1 MITVA
6 IVTEYNPFHS
16 GHKYQIDSIRERF
29 GSDTRIIALMSG
41 NFTQRGEV
49 AILDKGE
56 RAKNAIDNGVNLVL
70 ELPFPFSISSAEL
83 FAGAAIS
90 ILDRLGVVDY
100 LAFGSEESEIERL
113 IEYAKNC
120 MSNDYQ
126 QRLNELIVSE
136 STDGYAVLCQKA
148 YEITFGADAP
158 AVKMSPNNILALE
171 YIKALTKRK
180 SKIKP
185 VAFLRLGA
193 DYNAEIDCQSTHQ
206 SATGIRAAL
215 LSGEYSALEYVPES
229 TKRSIL
235 FCKENGTFPVDNFA
249 LSSAIISSIRLNSPL
264 TMTNIH
270 DVGGGLYNRLFA
282 SAQEANNLD
291 TLISLTE
298 TKKYTTSRIRRAIWY
313 SFLGVTSSDVKEA
326 PEYTQVLG
334 MDEVGRTILKE
345 IGKQS
350 SLPIVTKPSNV
361 VALSSIGRRQLS
373 NSQRADSVFELCK
386 PSPGKGD
393 ASLRFSPYVKK

>member
-1 MITVA
+1 MTTVA

-16 GHKYQIDSIRERF
+16 GHKYQIDCIREYF
-29 GSDTRIIALMSG
+29 GNDTRIIAVMSG

-56 RAKNAIDNGVNLVL
+56 RAKNAVDNGVNLVL
-70 ELPFPFSISSAEL
+70 ELPFPYSISSAEL

-90 ILDRLGVVDY
+90 IIDRLGTVDY
-100 LAFGSEESEIERL
+100 LAFGSEDGNTEKL
-113 IEYAKNC
+113 IEYARNC
-120 MSNDYQ
+120 SSTIYLEK
-126 QRLNELIVSE
+126 LNELIKSE
-136 STDGYAVLCQKA
+136 GSEGYPSLCERA
-148 YEITFGADAP
+148 YTLTFGEGAP
-158 AVKMSPNNILALE
+158 RVSMTPNNILAIE
-171 YIKALTKRK
+171 YIKALLHRG

-185 VAFLRLGA
+185 VAFVRKGA
-193 DYNAEIDCQSTHQ
+193 AYNAEIDEINQHQ
-206 SATGIRAAL
+206 SATGIRCAL
-215 LSGEYSALEYVPES
+215 FAKDYSALDYVPKS
-229 TKRSIL
+229 TKESIL
-235 FCKENGTFPVDNFA
+235 HSKENGSFPASNSA
-249 LSSAIISSIRLNSPL
+249 LSTAIISSIRLNAPS
-264 TMTNIH
+264 TVTDIH

-282 SAQEANNLD
+282 AAQEATDLG

-298 TKKYTTSRIRRAIWY
+298 TKKYTTARIRRAVWY
-313 SFLGVTSSDVKEA
+313 SFLGVTSSDVKES

-334 MDEVGRTILKE
+334 MDEVGRSILKE

-350 SLPIVTKPSNV
+350 TLPIVTKPSRTPELNSV
-361 VALSSIGRRQLS
+361 GKRQFS